1 MLDNLLNLVKEHAG
15 DAIINNP
22 AIPNEKNDEAISTA
36 TNGIMDTLKNQI
48 SGGGLESITSMFS
61 NNNAG
66 TNPLVGQ
73 ISDNVGGQLMQKFGL
88 DAGAA
93 GSIIQ
98 QLVPVVMSKLV
109 SKTNDPNDSSFNM
122 DGILSSIGGG
132 DAGGILNSVKGL
144 FGK

>member
-15 DAIINNP
+15 NAIINNP
-22 AIPNEKNDEAISTA
+22 VIPNEKNDEAISTA
-36 TNGIMDTLKNQI
+36 TNGIMDTLKSQI
-48 SGGGLESITSMFS
+48 SAGGLDSITSLFGS
-61 NNNAG
+61 NNAG

-88 DAGAA
+88 DEYAA
-93 GSIIQ
+93 GSIVQ

-122 DGILSSIGGG
+122 EGILSSIGGG
-132 DAGGILNSVKGL
+132 NIGGILDSVKGM